1 MAKMRH
7 KVLINWYGEVHKLYT
22 HSKSEDGA
30 LLNAIRQLAKRL
42 GREVKGVRDYVM
54 DSGHRR
60 WEVTN

>member
-1 MAKMRH
+1 MRY
-7 KVLINWYGEVHKLYT
+7 KVLINWSGEVHKLYT
-22 HSKSEDGA
+22 HSNCEGKA

-60 WEVTN
+60 WEVTK